1 MVRCAIVDDNKMLR
15 ENLVQRLSVNKELE
29 LVFTAGNGQHFLD
42 QMAALPL
49 AKHPQVILMDVEM
62 DVMDGITAT
71 SLAKEKYPQ
80 LNILMLSVFDDDD
93 RVFNAIKAGAAGYL
107 LKEEPAAAIFAAIL
121 GAVEGKAYMSP
132 TIARKTLEFIRSG
145 FATEPTNAI
154 KEETNL
160 SKRELEILEMLTH
173 GNTYGKIAEALFLS
187 EYTVQTHIRNIYS
200 KLHVNNKLSA
210 IKVAM
215 DKNWFKI

>member
-29 LVFTAGNGQHFLD
+29 LVFTAAHGQQFLD
-42 QMAALPL
+42 LMAGLPP

-71 SLAKEKYPQ
+71 GIAKEKYPQ
-80 LNILMLSVFDDDD
+80 LHILMLSVFDDDD

-107 LKEEPAAAIFAAIL
+107 LKEESAAAIFAAIM

-145 FATEPTNAI
+145 FPTEQAASI

-173 GNTYGKIAEALFLS
+173 GNTYAKIAEALFLS

-215 DKNWFKI
+215 DKNWFKN